1 MLFSERSLILEDR
14 FDGRIS
20 SFFETRFDV
29 QSWDFLP
36 DILLISTLMMRTSWR
51 FFSGNSYFVPG
62 E

>member
-1 MLFSERSLILEDR
+1 MEDR
-14 FDGRIS
+14 FDERIS

-36 DILLISTLMMRTSWR
+36 DILLISTLMMKTSWR